1 MEMKVETEW
10 IELWQGSHNF
20 KNVPHRHEDWM
31 QVTLPIK
38 GMVHFTQEE
47 RSYGLRQGNGLL
59 QPPGTEHHFHLG
71 EQSSVIIVKVR
82 ERGAGGM
89 EAINPQFMTGA
100 RQDIRQEFHTGD
112 MVGRFRQWMIA
123 LIEGQTLSDPLAVQE
138 VEQDVV
144 AYIGGMLKFGH
155 NQKKRMPS
163 GVDDPHIL
171 RALTYIHDCYDH
183 MINIDELAGIA
194 LQSRY
199 HFIRSFR
206 EATGTTP
213 YQYLLK
219 LRVAEAMNRLRRSDA
234 TIGQISVDLGFSST
248 SQFHRA
254 FLKMT
259 GVTPQAYR
267 QQ

>member
-1 MEMKVETEW
+1 MEMKVETDW
-10 IELWQGSHNF
+10 IELWQGSHGF
-20 KNVPHRHEDWM
+20 KNVPHKHEDWM

-38 GMVHFTQEE
+38 GTVHFTQEE
-47 RSYGLRQGNGLL
+47 RSYGLKQGNGLL
-59 QPPGTEHHFHLG
+59 QPPGTEHHFYLG

-89 EAINPQFMTGA
+89 EAIQPQFMAGEG
-100 RQDIRQEFHTGD
+100 QDIRQEFHAGD
-112 MVGRFRQWMIA
+112 MVGRFRQWMMA
-123 LIEGQTLSDPLAVQE
+123 LIEGQALADPIAVQE

-144 AYIGGMLKFGH
+144 AYLGGMLKLGR
-155 NQKKRMPS
+155 KELLPT
-163 GVDDPHIL
+163 GVSDPHIR
-171 RALTYIHDCYDH
+171 RALAYLHDCYDDT
-183 MINIDELAGIA
+183 INIDELAGIA

-199 HFIRSFR
+199 HFVRSFR

-219 LRVAEAMNRLRRSDA
+219 LRITEAMNRLRRTDA

-259 GVTPQAYR
+259 GVTPQVYR

>member
-1 MEMKVETEW
+1 METKVETNW

-20 KNVPHRHEDWM
+20 KNVPHKHEDWM

-38 GMVHFTQEE
+38 GTVHFTQEE
-47 RSYGLRQGNGLL
+47 RSYGLKQGNGLL
-59 QPPGTEHHFHLG
+59 QPPGTEHHFYLG
-71 EQSSVIIVKVR
+71 EQSSVIIIKVR
-82 ERGAGGM
+82 ERGNGGM
-89 EAINPQFMTGA
+89 ESLQPHFMAGA
-100 RQDIRQEFHTGD
+100 GQDIRQEFHTGD
-112 MVGRFRQWMIA
+112 MIGRFRQWMMA
-123 LIEGQTLSDPLAVQE
+123 LIEGQALADPIAVQE

-144 AYIGGMLKFGH
+144 AYLGGMLKLG
-155 NQKKRMPS
+155 QKELLPP
-163 GVDDPHIL
+163 GINDPHIR
-171 RALTYIHDCYDH
+171 RALTYLHDCYDH
-183 MINIDELAGIA
+183 TINIEELAGIA

-213 YQYLLK
+213 YQYLLR
-219 LRVAEAMNRLRRSDA
+219 LRITEAMNRLRRSGA
-234 TIGQISVDLGFSST
+234 TIGRISADLGFSST

-259 GVTPQAYR
+259 GVTPQVYR

>member
-1 MEMKVETEW
+1 MEMKVETDW
-10 IELWQGSHNF
+10 IELWQGSHGF

-38 GMVHFTQEE
+38 GTVHFTQEE
-47 RSYGLRQGNGLL
+47 RSYGLKQGNGLL
-59 QPPGTEHHFHLG
+59 QPPGTEHHFYLG
-71 EQSSVIIVKVR
+71 EQSSVIIVKIR

-89 EAINPQFMTGA
+89 ESIGPQFAAGEG
-100 RQDIRQEFHTGD
+100 QDIRQEFHTGD
-112 MVGRFRQWMIA
+112 MIGRFRQWMMA
-123 LIEGQTLSDPLAVQE
+123 LIEGQALADPLAVQE

-144 AYIGGMLKFGH
+144 AYLGGMLKLG
-155 NQKKRMPS
+155 KKEPLPPGIS
-163 GVDDPHIL
+163 DPHIL
-171 RALTYIHDCYDH
+171 RALTYLHDCYEN

-213 YQYLLK
+213 YQYLLR
-219 LRVAEAMNRLRRSDA
+219 LRISEAMNRLRRSDA

-259 GVTPQAYR
+259 GVTPQVYR

>member
-1 MEMKVETEW
+1 MEMKVETDW

-20 KNVPHRHEDWM
+20 KNVPHKHEDWM

-38 GMVHFTQEE
+38 GICHFTQEE
-47 RSYGLRQGNGLL
+47 HSYGLREGNGLL

-71 EQSSVIIVKVR
+71 EQSSVIILKVR
-82 ERGAGGM
+82 ERGNGGLASIDPKFIAG
-89 EAINPQFMTGA
+89 TGH
-100 RQDIRQEFHTGD
+100 DIKQTFKAD
-112 MVGRFRQWMIA
+112 DIVGRFRQWMLA
-123 LIEGQTLSDPLAVQE
+123 LIQSQALADPLAVQE

-144 AYIGGMLKFGH
+144 SYLGGMLKLGE
-155 NQKKRMPS
+155 KELMPTGIS
-163 GVDDPHIL
+163 DPHIL
-171 RALTYIHDCYDH
+171 RALSYIHDCYEE

-219 LRVAEAMNRLRRSDA
+219 LRIKEAMNRLRRSEA

-259 GVTPQAYR
+259 SVTPQAYR
-267 QQ
+267 LQ